1 MAFCTKCGKQNP
13 DSAKFCTS
21 CGATLKSTVPLE
33 TSNSKRNKLTLVV
46 IALFLCLGIVAY
58 FIFFAK
64 KSKKGDP
71 EQVSNNTKVSDLK
84 NIDINSPSTMSGNN
98 SYTDINGKFVYRSD
112 CFVIITGSYSE
123 EVNAINAVSSMKG
136 SGYANAG
143 YFWRPDFPSVND
155 KYLYSTFIRQYQTY
169 EECEKD
175 LRVFKQ
181 TNAYWYGIKISYDN
195 TRVEI
200 R

>member
-1 MAFCTKCGKQNP
+1 MGFCTKCGKQNP

-21 CGATLKSTVPLE
+21 CGVTLKSTVPLD
-33 TSNSKRNKLTLVV
+33 TSNSKRNILTLAV

-71 EQVSNNTKVSDLK
+71 EQVNDNSKVSNLK
-84 NIDINSPSTMSGNN
+84 DIDINSPSTLSGNN
-98 SYTDINGKFVYRSD
+98 SYTDINGKLVYRSD
-112 CFVIITGSYSE
+112 CFVIVNGSYTE
-123 EVNAINAVSSMKG
+123 EANAINAVNSMKA
-136 SGYANAG
+136 SGYNNAG

-155 KYLYSTFIRQYQTY
+155 KYLYSTFIGIYQSY
-169 EECEKD
+169 NECEKD
-175 LRVFKQ
+175 LRIFKQ
-181 TNAYWYGIKISYDN
+181 SNAYWYGIKISYDN
-195 TRVEI
+195 TKVEI